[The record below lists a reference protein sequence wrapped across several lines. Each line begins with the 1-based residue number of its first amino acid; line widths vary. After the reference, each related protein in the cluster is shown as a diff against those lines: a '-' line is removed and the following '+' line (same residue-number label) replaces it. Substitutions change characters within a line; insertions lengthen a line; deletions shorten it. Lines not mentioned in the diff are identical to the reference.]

1 MAIGH
6 GRPVVVADVGSLGD
20 TARARGRSRRAA
32 GDPAAL
38 AEACVRMLRHHP
50 VPSTAARDA
59 LSWDRAAEAH
69 EAVYRELVAERA

>member
-20 TARARGRSRRAA
+20 TVRELAAGAVVPPEDLRRLRRRAS
-32 GDPAAL
+32 
-38 AEACVRMLRHHP
+38 MLRHS
-50 VPSTAARDA
+50 VPSTGHAT
-59 LSWDRAAEAH
+59 LSWERAAEAH